1 MVAPVVDLVVAVVEV
16 AELAPLVFAR
26 AAVAVSAHSPS
37 AHDDPPNSA
46 LSAYLDSV
54 LPTASAWASPATP
67 ETSLDLASLFPSL

>member
-16 AELAPLVFAR
+16 AELAPMVFAR
-26 AAVAVSAHSPS
+26 AVVAVSARSPS
-37 AHDDPPNSA
+37 AHDDPLNSA

-67 ETSLDLASLFPSL
+67 ETSLASLFPSF